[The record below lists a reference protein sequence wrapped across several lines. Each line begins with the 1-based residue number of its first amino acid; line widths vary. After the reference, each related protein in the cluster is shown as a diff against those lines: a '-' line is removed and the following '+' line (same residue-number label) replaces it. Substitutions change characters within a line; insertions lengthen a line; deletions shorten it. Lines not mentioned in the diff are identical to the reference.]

1 MTTINDG
8 EGLRRVTGWLLAIA
22 WSVPIIMPAAVPSH
36 TGADPA

>member
-22 WSVPIIMPAAVPSH
+22 WSVTIITLAAVPSH